1 MMMAAADRQAMARG
15 QDQLGTQPAA
25 TTSQKTTKGRAPT
38 PGMLD
43 PLIRALDRAV
53 ARSAQLGSGCSTN
66 AARD

>member
-1 MMMAAADRQAMARG
+1 MMATADRQAMTLG
-15 QDQLGTQPAA
+15 QDQLGAQPAA
-25 TTSQKTTKGRAPT
+25 ITSRKTTMGRAPT

-53 ARSAQLGSGCSTN
+53 IRSAQLGSGCSTP